1 MRFRALVLFLVVLR
15 SWDRARLRVR
25 MRLQPGL
32 EIHPSASSNFAAA
45 RFALEPGAKLRIGAG
60 AVTERRPGALRFD
73 LRAGATVEIGERCW
87 LRTDGGE
94 VHVSAFEGAR
104 IEVGPDC
111 FLNAATLS
119 AKRQVRLGRRVF
131 VGLGSRVFD
140 SDQHDFDAERPE
152 QTAAVEIGDHAWIA
166 ADATVLRGV
175 TVGEHSVVGT
185 RSLVTRD
192 VPAHT
197 LAFGMPA
204 TVRGEV
210 GDRSNTR

>member
-15 SWDRARLRVR
+15 AWDRARLRLR

-32 EIHPSASSNFAAA
+32 EIHPDASSNFAAA
-45 RFALEPGAKLRIGAG
+45 HFALEPGATLRIGAG

-73 LRAGATVEIGERCW
+73 LRAGATIEVGERTW

-94 VHVSAFEGAR
+94 VHLSAFEGAR
-104 IEVGPDC
+104 IEIGPDS
-111 FLNAATLS
+111 FLNAAMLS
-119 AKRQVRLGRRVF
+119 AKQRVRLGRRVF

-152 QTAAVEIGDHAWIA
+152 ESAPVEIGDHAWIA

-175 TVGEHSVVGT
+175 TIGEHSIVGT

-192 VPAHT
+192 VPAHS

-210 GDRSNTR
+210 GDRSHAR